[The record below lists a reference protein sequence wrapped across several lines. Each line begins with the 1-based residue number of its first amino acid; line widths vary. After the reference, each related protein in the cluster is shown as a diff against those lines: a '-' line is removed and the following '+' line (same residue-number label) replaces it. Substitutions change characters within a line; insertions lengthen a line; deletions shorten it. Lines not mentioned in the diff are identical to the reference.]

1 MLRAKQNREGETGP
15 MRPQTVEALAARI
28 PDGALLALPPD
39 NSLPSLALAKALIRR
54 GARNLRL
61 LGVPVSGF
69 ATDLLI
75 GAGCVAEVQTSAVSL
90 GEAGFAPRF
99 SAALREGRIT
109 IRDAT
114 CPAIHTMLQAAEKGV
129 PFMPLRGII
138 GSDILANRPDWRV
151 IDNPFAESGD
161 PIVLLPALSPD
172 FALFHAVMA
181 DSFGN
186 VWVGR
191 RRECATIAH
200 AAKHALVTVERLHPG
215 NLLEDERLAPG
226 TISGTYIDAIA
237 VAERG
242 AHPVALLDEY
252 GFDADYIAAY
262 ARAARTEEGFRAWL
276 AEHVLDAAV
285 EPAQ

>member
-1 MLRAKQNREGETGP
+1 MTP
-15 MRPQTVEALAARI
+15 MSLEALAAAV

-39 NSLPSLALAKALIRR
+39 NSLPSVALAKALVRR
-54 GARNLRL
+54 GAKGLRL

-75 GAGCVAEVQTSAVSL
+75 GAGCVAEVETSAVSL

-99 SAALREGRIT
+99 SAAVRAGTIT
-109 IRDAT
+109 VRDAT

-129 PFMPLRGII
+129 PFMPLRGLI
-138 GSDILANRPDWRV
+138 GSDILAHRPDWRV
-151 IDNPFAESGD
+151 VRNPLSDRPD
-161 PIVLLPALSPD
+161 PIVLLPALRPD
-172 FALFHAVMA
+172 VAAIHAVMA
-181 DSFGN
+181 DSAGN

-191 RRECATIAH
+191 RRECATLAH
-200 AAKHALVTVERLHPG
+200 ASRRLLVTVERVVPG

-226 TISGTYIDAIA
+226 TISATYVEAVA

-252 GFDADYIAAY
+252 GFDAAHVAAY

-276 AEHVLDAAV
+276 AEHVLGESALRAA
-285 EPAQ
+285 E

>member
-1 MLRAKQNREGETGP
+1 MTQATETAP
-15 MRPQTVEALAARI
+15 AFETPSVEALAARI
-28 PDGALLALPPD
+28 PDGAMVALPPD
-39 NSLPSLALAKALIRR
+39 NSLPSVALAKALIRR
-54 GARNLRL
+54 GARGLRL

-75 GAGCVAEVQTSAVSL
+75 GAGCVAELQTSAVSL

-99 SAALREGRIT
+99 SAAVREGRLVV
-109 IRDAT
+109 RDAT

-129 PFMPLRGII
+129 PFMPLRGIL
-138 GSDILANRPDWRV
+138 GSDILTHRPDWRV
-151 IDNPFAESGD
+151 IDNPFATGGD

-172 FALFHAVMA
+172 FALFHAA
-181 DSFGN
+181 LGDRHGN
-186 VWVGR
+186 VWLGR

-200 AAKHALVTVERLHPG
+200 AAKRTLVTVERLHPG

-226 TISGTYIDAIA
+226 TISGTYVEAFA

-252 GFDADYIAAY
+252 GFDAAHVAAY

-276 AEHVLDAAV
+276 AEHVLDARLEAA
-285 EPAQ
+285 E